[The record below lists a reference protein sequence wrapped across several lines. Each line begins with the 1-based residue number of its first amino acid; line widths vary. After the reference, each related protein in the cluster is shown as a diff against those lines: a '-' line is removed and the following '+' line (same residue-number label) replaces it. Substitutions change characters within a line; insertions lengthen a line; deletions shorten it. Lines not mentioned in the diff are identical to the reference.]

1 MGMSNPSPS
10 SFVGECLSWDL
21 SFFNNCTNEDED
33 SEILTALVRTSYMNH
48 LQRSLVKNYEH
59 WLDSNKDSD
68 DLDCS
73 KEDILK
79 CAKFLEHKALRACMV
94 ASYYQ
99 RAMVK
104 TMKEIKKSTEEGSLF
119 SPLIEHVFD
128 NKIKNRCEKGTQTS
142 ISLTNCKVE
151 SPELSEDILQM
162 RQTKETSTIDITL
175 ENSNV
180 IIFKPCTTDKCEKDK
195 GNNDLEDLFN
205 ILMTSPNFS
214 DKNESEK
221 IPSPKKRKYEEESI
235 ENVIN
240 LDSVNESN
248 DLTDSSFIGE
258 KNNSSN
264 LEERLQKFAMLFGED
279 ESNSNSKTLENT
291 NESLNMK
298 SLNSTIEDLSSN
310 YDNDSM
316 IVEDNA
322 PFKLALDWKSE
333 YAAQNC
339 NLKCILNCLDPSKR
353 AKVQRKFKE
362 LFGIDK
368 PMNLDISL
376 TEAALSR
383 KRTANLVVGAL
394 TPHYLAGKI
403 ASRNV
408 FKSLAKKITDD
419 ILVVTNVAGL
429 EEVTDKVN
437 AYFENGRCVNSEK
450 DILNA

>member
-1 MGMSNPSPS
+1 MSNPSPS

-48 LQRSLVKNYEH
+48 LQRSLMKNYEH

-128 NKIKNRCEKGTQTS
+128 SKIKNRCEKGTQTS

-180 IIFKPCTTDKCEKDK
+180 IIFNPCSTDNCDNDK
-195 GNNDLEDLFN
+195 GSNDLEDLFN

-214 DKNESEK
+214 EKNDSDKG
-221 IPSPKKRKYEEESI
+221 PSPKKRKHEEEPI
-235 ENVIN
+235 ENIIN
-240 LDSVNESN
+240 LDNVSVLN
-248 DLTDSSFIGE
+248 DLTDSGYIGE
-258 KNNSSN
+258 KTNTSN
-264 LEERLQKFAMLFGED
+264 LDERLQKFAALFGED
-279 ESNSNSKTLENT
+279 ESNSNPKILEST
-291 NESLNMK
+291 NEPLVIK
-298 SLNSTIEDLSSN
+298 SLNSTVEDASST
-310 YDNDSM
+310 YDNDS
-316 IVEDNA
+316 IVLEGNK

-339 NLKCILNCLDPSKR
+339 NLKCILARLKPIKKI
-353 AKVQRKFKE
+353 KVQKKFKE
-362 LFGIDK
+362 IFGIDK
-368 PMNLDISL
+368 PMHLEISL

-394 TPHYLAGKI
+394 TPHYLGGKI
-403 ASRNV
+403 ASRNI

-419 ILVVTNVAGL
+419 ILLVTNIAGL

-437 AYFENGRCVNSEK
+437 AYFENGRCINSEK
-450 DILNA
+450 DVLNA